1 MGPYVHVFFIDDRY
15 YLYDVNTNQIVEI
28 GQKLYHSFLRN
39 DVVNTIEVQALKEKG
54 LLSENRMKHNYNPV
68 NEMLDDILESNLET
82 LLLQVTQNCNLRC
95 EYCMYSGQYEDIRT
109 HGNLAMSEDIMK
121 KAVNYLIRH
130 SSKSPEITVGF
141 YGGEPLVNFELIS
154 KTVNYIKMNIAN
166 KIVNYTMTTN
176 ATLLNPSICQFLVK
190 NNFKLQISI
199 DGEERVHDNNRKYI
213 NREGTYEDVIDRL
226 NYIYKMYPNYYF
238 YNVSFNAVID
248 PRITNFEEEILFFSH
263 NDLFK
268 LIRPKLSSINMVYK
282 NKLEVEEEK
291 IDINVLKKR
300 KMEVLYYYLLFSNQT
315 DHAEF
320 NILHKL
326 YSIDKFAGDLENKF
340 SRIPPYYTHAGICI
354 PGIARLFVNA
364 KGDYFPCE
372 KVNERSD
379 TYRIGSVQSGI
390 SKDKVVSLLNIGRL
404 TEEKCKNCWAIRF
417 CTICLARI
425 DMERYNVNNMLKRC
439 EAVRRQAEK
448 MLKSYVVLE
457 YYKKIT

>member
-199 DGEERVHDNNRKYI
+199 DGEESFLYNI
-213 NREGTYEDVIDRL
+213 NR
-226 NYIYKMYPNYYF
+226 
-238 YNVSFNAVID
+238 
-248 PRITNFEEEILFFSH
+248 
-263 NDLFK
+263 
-268 LIRPKLSSINMVYK
+268 
-282 NKLEVEEEK
+282 
-291 IDINVLKKR
+291 
-300 KMEVLYYYLLFSNQT
+300 
-315 DHAEF
+315 
-320 NILHKL
+320 
-326 YSIDKFAGDLENKF
+326 
-340 SRIPPYYTHAGICI
+340 
-354 PGIARLFVNA
+354 
-364 KGDYFPCE
+364 
-372 KVNERSD
+372 
-379 TYRIGSVQSGI
+379 
-390 SKDKVVSLLNIGRL
+390 
-404 TEEKCKNCWAIRF
+404 
-417 CTICLARI
+417 
-425 DMERYNVNNMLKRC
+425 
-439 EAVRRQAEK
+439 
-448 MLKSYVVLE
+448 
-457 YYKKIT
+457 